1 MYITDEK
8 GKWKVEGNVKMLT
21 DPSESYLSEKELE
34 RQKQEEK
41 ELLNSLVPTQEEV
54 QKAETELL
62 VIELLQELEV
72 I

>member
-1 MYITDEK
+1 
-8 GKWKVEGNVKMLT
+8 MLT